1 MGRLKKVAR
10 RPDSLKCFKEVIVGK
25 KKTRVGEF
33 NLEVSLETKFF
44 PFSGINLTPWLSTF
58 LEASS
63 LNIRP
68 GGRIARR
75 HRKRTMDAR

>member
-25 KKTRVGEF
+25 KKTRVGEC
-33 NLEVSLETKFF
+33 NLEDSLETKFF

-58 LEASS
+58 LEASPPHS
-63 LNIRP
+63 TSVLVAALP
-68 GGRIARR
+68 GDTGREL
-75 HRKRTMDAR
+75 